1 MSVRALSFILLF
13 ALIGCAPHR
22 QMPGPELRDPEVIQS
37 AEYGEAAITSDGT
50 QLPLRKWGA
59 ESARFVVVGVH
70 GFNDYGQAFS
80 DFGVWLKPR
89 GGLLYAY
96 DQRGFGQT
104 PHKSMWSSSAAM
116 RQDLSEITHLL
127 KQRHSDVP
135 IYIVGLS
142 MGGAVVLSAS
152 AEGMV
157 PDAAG
162 LIVVAPAVWG
172 IEEMNLL
179 YRSSLWLAA
188 HTLPSQ
194 TLTGA
199 GLEIWPS
206 DNIEMLIKQSRDP
219 LVLKETRIDTIY
231 GLSQLMQEAQDG
243 AEKVMQPLLWVYGAK
258 DAVVPPEPTAK
269 ALARTQKAPAFI
281 YYPDGYHML
290 LRDRQN
296 EKVYEDILEW
306 ITTHSSTSPHKVP
319 TEQTVSGAWMTGHKG
334 NTPVKRDVPK

>member
-1 MSVRALSFILLF
+1 MRVRVLSFILLF
-13 ALIGCAPHR
+13 VLIGCAPHY
-22 QMPGPELRDPEVIQS
+22 QMPGPKLRDPKIIQLT
-37 AEYGEAAITSDGT
+37 EYEEAAVTSDGV

-59 ESARFVVVGVH
+59 ERARFVVVGVH
-70 GFNDYGQAFS
+70 GFNDYGKAFS
-80 DFGVWLKPR
+80 DFGAWLKPR

-96 DQRGFGQT
+96 DQRGFGHA
-104 PHKSMWSSSAAM
+104 PHKGMWSSSAAM
-116 RQDLSEITHLL
+116 RQDLSEMTHLL

-135 IYIVGLS
+135 LYIVGLS

-243 AEKVMQPLLWVYGAK
+243 AEKVTQPLLWVYGAK

-269 ALARTQKAPAFI
+269 ALARTQKTPAFI

-296 EKVYEDILEW
+296 EKVYEDIFEW

-319 TEQTVSGAWMTGHKG
+319 TEQTVSGAWMKGHKG
-334 NTPVKRDVPK
+334 NTPVKRDVRK

>member
-1 MSVRALSFILLF
+1 MRVRVLSFIILY
-13 ALIGCAPHR
+13 ALMGCAPHH
-22 QMPGPELRDPEVIQS
+22 QMPGPEIREPIIIQS
-37 AEYGEAAITSDGT
+37 ADYVEAVITSDGT
-50 QLPLRKWGA
+50 QLPLRRWGA

-70 GFNDYGQAFS
+70 GFNGYGKAFS
-80 DFGVWLKPR
+80 EFGAWLKPH

-96 DQRGFGQT
+96 DQRGFGQA
-104 PHKSMWSSSAAM
+104 PHKGVWSSGAAM

-127 KQRHSDVP
+127 KKRHRDVP

-162 LIVVAPAVWG
+162 LVVVAPAVWG
-172 IEEMNLL
+172 IEEMNFL

-188 HTLPSQ
+188 HTFPSQ
-194 TLTGA
+194 TLTGS

-206 DNIEMLIKQSRDP
+206 DNIEMLIDQSRDP
-219 LVLKETRIDTIY
+219 LVIKETRIDTIY

-243 AEKVMQPLLWVYGAK
+243 AEKVAQPLLWAYGAK

-269 ALARTQKAPAFI
+269 ALARAQKTPAFI
-281 YYPDGYHML
+281 YYPNGYHML

-296 EKVYEDILEW
+296 EKVYEDIFEW
-306 ITTHSSTSPHKVP
+306 ITMHSSTSLHKVP
-319 TEQTVSGAWMTGHKG
+319 TEQAVSGAWMKEHKG
-334 NTPVKRDVPK
+334 NTPVK